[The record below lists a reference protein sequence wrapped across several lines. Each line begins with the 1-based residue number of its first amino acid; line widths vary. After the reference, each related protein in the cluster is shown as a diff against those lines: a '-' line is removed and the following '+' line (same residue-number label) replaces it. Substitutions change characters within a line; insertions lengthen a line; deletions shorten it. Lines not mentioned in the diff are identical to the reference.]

1 MGSWFF
7 RRSWSFGPFRVNVTD
22 RGVGV
27 SVGIRGFRLGL
38 NRGGPYLQVGFA
50 GLYYRTSLRQ
60 LWARVGPDEA

>member
-1 MGSWFF
+1 MGFWFF
-7 RRSWSFGPFRVNVTD
+7 RRSWSCGPFRVLVTE

-27 SVGIRGFRLGL
+27 SVGFHWLRVGL

-60 LWARVGPDEA
+60 LWARVGADEA